1 MKNDWTKVLGNL
13 VANANKRNDNE
24 RLNDDQNK
32 GCRNNFGSRV
42 LQNENKNRQDCRSR
56 NVVGGKTPH
65 HSPSLRLSNLLTK
78 HHAVHHAQRF
88 SY

>member
-1 MKNDWTKVLGNL
+1 MKNDQTKVLGNL

-32 GCRNNFGSRV
+32 GCRNNLGSRF
-42 LQNENKNRQDCRSR
+42 LQNENNDDCRNGSR
-56 NVVGGKTPH
+56 DVVGGETPP
-65 HSPSLRLSNLLTK
+65 HSLSLTLSNLLAK
-78 HHAVHHAQRF
+78 HHAVHPPQHF

>member
-1 MKNDWTKVLGNL
+1 MKNDQTKVLGNL

-32 GCRNNFGSRV
+32 GCRNNLGSRF
-42 LQNENKNRQDCRSR
+42 LQDENKNRQDCRSR
-56 NVVGGKTPH
+56 NVIGGETPL
-65 HSPSLRLSNLLTK
+65 HSPPLRLSNLLAK
-78 HHAVHHAQRF
+78 HHTVLPPQCF